1 MFTTDYITH
10 ITKEQFSKL
19 SPENRKWILKI
30 LSEFKENNRSET
42 LEDIWKADYEEI
54 PVSIDKFI
62 EDPYYLGTSTRN
74 GESIYPYWRKKYRE
88 IFDPALNYEEV
99 VLTGAIGV
107 GKTKTSVVCL
117 AYLLY
122 RLMCLRNPQKYF
134 KFNEGDK
141 ITIFFLNISL
151 KLAEGVGFNTLH
163 DYLLN
168 SPWFMARG
176 TKTGR
181 IKERYNPPKNISIT
195 FGSKAEHA
203 LGQQIY
209 CAFMDEIDF
218 TRGAIKG
225 SNALDAQNG
234 IMQAYTAIKERINS
248 RFIKNGIQYGRL
260 FLVSSKKSEHDFLES
275 YVKKMKEE
283 GHADKMLI
291 VDEPQ
296 WVIKPEGTFSK
307 KTFPVAVG
315 NRSLKSRMLK
325 DDISEEEKAAIIK
338 QGYEILYVPENFR
351 QSFSIDINTA
361 LMNLAGRSV
370 FGATSFFNYDLF
382 SPCYIKDYKNPFV
395 TNVITI
401 GIKDELT
408 IEQFFEL
415 DKIPIA
421 VRYMPQF
428 IHIDGSLTG
437 DRTGITSV
445 GVSGM
450 KQSKQ
455 YNGADEYVSQEMT
468 YKHIFTIGV
477 KAPEGSEISFE
488 KTRQFIYY
496 LRAHQFNIIGISI
509 DGFQSADM
517 RQILTA
523 QGYKTDIISLD
534 RSPDGYLALRS
545 AMNDGRIGLIQ
556 IDELEVELV
565 QLQRDV
571 RTGKLDH
578 PPEGCFTGD
587 TKIRLV
593 DGRTLTID
601 ELMIEQ
607 TYKDNYVYTVNEQQ
621 KKIEPKR
628 IKKVF
633 QTRLASDLLRIT
645 LDNGESIECTP
656 NHRFM
661 LRDGSY
667 LPAENL
673 VVGQSLMPLYTDI
686 CSKGLV
692 GYRMFYDPFSENWHF
707 EHRSF
712 CTNIKSSKGVV
723 HHRNYNKL
731 DNSPSNLI
739 KVSTKEHRII
749 HNNSTLDYSKVSS
762 SVHDWHE
769 RMRGTEEYEL
779 RSQRCRDAVYRKLT
793 ESDENYVPRNIE
805 RESRIRAIEDMF
817 GVTWSELS
825 DSEKDSY
832 GVKYSRAMNPDIQ
845 KRISEKIKQ
854 NHALGKYENAIK
866 AISNRHWYTDGIN
879 NVYIKDTDP
888 IPEGY
893 RKGRVV
899 SAESIKKRKPLSEKS
914 KEEQD
919 RIKYAHGNA
928 ARNKKWINN
937 GIDETYIPKDNPLP
951 EGYTYGRLKRGY
963 RNHKIVSIE
972 LIHKPCRVY
981 DIEVEDNHNFA
992 LDAGVF
998 VHNSKDLSDS
1008 LAGALFNASINKQG
1022 LIDNMQLFDAMLD
1035 VNEEID
1041 PRQEMMNDMQQ
1052 SMMASS
1058 GLNSYTAANKIE
1070 ELLSGYSDPNI
1081 ICW

>member
-10 ITKEQFSKL
+10 ITQEQFKKL

-30 LSEFKENNRSET
+30 LSEYKESNRSET
-42 LEDIWKADYEEI
+42 LDDIWKADYEEI

-62 EDPYYLGTSTRN
+62 EDPYYLGASTRN

-88 IFDPALNYEEV
+88 IFDPALNYEEI

-275 YVKKMKEE
+275 YIKKMKDE

-315 NRSLKSRMLK
+315 NRSLKSRILK
-325 DDISEEEKAAIIK
+325 DDVSEEEKAAIIK
-338 QGYEILYVPENFR
+338 QGYEILYVPENFK
-351 QSFSIDINTA
+351 QSFVLDINTA

-370 FGATSFFNYDLF
+370 FGATSFFNFDLF

-395 TNVITI
+395 TNVIST
-401 GIKDELT
+401 GIKDDLT

-415 DKIPIA
+415 DKIPIE

-437 DRTGITSV
+437 DRTGISSV

-450 KQSKQ
+450 KQLKQ
-455 YNGADEYVSQEMT
+455 YNGADEYVTQEMM
-468 YKHIFTIGV
+468 YKHIFTVGI
-477 KAPEGSEISFE
+477 KAPQGSEISFE

-496 LRAHQFNIIGISI
+496 LRAHQFNIIGISL

-517 RQILTA
+517 RQMLLS
-523 QGYKTDIISLD
+523 QGYKADIISLD

-556 IDELEVELV
+556 IDELETELV
-565 QLQRDV
+565 QLQRDI

-578 PPEGCFTGD
+578 PPEGCFLGN
-587 TKIRLV
+587 TKIQVMDKDDGVLKLLDMYTLLETYKEKNYSVFSVNPVTGKRSWQLIEKVFETKRVKELLHVTFNV
-593 DGRTLTID
+593 DGKLSS
-601 ELMIEQ
+601 
-607 TYKDNYVYTVNEQQ
+607 VTV
-621 KKIEPKR
+621 
-628 IKKVF
+628 
-633 QTRLASDLLRIT
+633 TD
-645 LDNGESIECTP
+645 

-661 LRDGSY
+661 LPDRTYKEIGNFNIG
-667 LPAENL
+667 EK
-673 VVGQSLMPLYTDI
+673 LYSI
-686 CSKGLV
+686 Q
-692 GYRMFYDPFSENWHF
+692 
-707 EHRSF
+707 
-712 CTNIKSSKGVV
+712 
-723 HHRNYNKL
+723 
-731 DNSPSNLI
+731 
-739 KVSTKEHRII
+739 
-749 HNNSTLDYSKVSS
+749 
-762 SVHDWHE
+762 
-769 RMRGTEEYEL
+769 GT
-779 RSQRCRDAVYRKLT
+779 AFV
-793 ESDENYVPRNIE
+793 
-805 RESRIRAIEDMF
+805 
-817 GVTWSELS
+817 
-825 DSEKDSY
+825 EKIQT
-832 GVKYSRAMNPDIQ
+832 VKYS
-845 KRISEKIKQ
+845 
-854 NHALGKYENAIK
+854 
-866 AISNRHWYTDGIN
+866 
-879 NVYIKDTDP
+879 
-888 IPEGY
+888 
-893 RKGRVV
+893 
-899 SAESIKKRKPLSEKS
+899 ESVP
-914 KEEQD
+914 
-919 RIKYAHGNA
+919 
-928 ARNKKWINN
+928 
-937 GIDETYIPKDNPLP
+937 
-951 EGYTYGRLKRGY
+951 
-963 RNHKIVSIE
+963 
-972 LIHKPCRVY
+972 VY
-981 DIEVEDNHNFA
+981 DIQVQGIHNFT
-992 LDAGVF
+992 LFNNIV
-998 VHNSKDLSDS
+998 VHNSKDLADS

-1035 VNEEID
+1035 VNEEVD
-1041 PRQEMMNDMQQ
+1041 PRQEILNDMQQ
-1052 SMMASS
+1052 SMMSS
-1058 GLNSYTAANKIE
+1058 SVLNSYSAANKIE

-1081 ICW
+1081 ITW

>member
-1 MFTTDYITH
+1 MKIKSVRRVHVDTPEPFYDVINCTPEHNFAICVKS
-10 ITKEQFSKL
+10 TKIFSHNC
-19 SPENRKWILKI
+19 S
-30 LSEFKENNRSET
+30 
-42 LEDIWKADYEEI
+42 
-54 PVSIDKFI
+54 
-62 EDPYYLGTSTRN
+62 
-74 GESIYPYWRKKYRE
+74 
-88 IFDPALNYEEV
+88 
-99 VLTGAIGV
+99 
-107 GKTKTSVVCL
+107 
-117 AYLLY
+117 
-122 RLMCLRNPQKYF
+122 
-134 KFNEGDK
+134 
-141 ITIFFLNISL
+141 
-151 KLAEGVGFNTLH
+151 
-163 DYLLN
+163 
-168 SPWFMARG
+168 
-176 TKTGR
+176 
-181 IKERYNPPKNISIT
+181 
-195 FGSKAEHA
+195 
-203 LGQQIY
+203 
-209 CAFMDEIDF
+209 FMDEIDF

-401 GIKDELT
+401 GIKDDLT

-578 PPEGCFTGD
+578 PPEG
-587 TKIRLV
+587 
-593 DGRTLTID
+593 
-601 ELMIEQ
+601 
-607 TYKDNYVYTVNEQQ
+607 
-621 KKIEPKR
+621 
-628 IKKVF
+628 
-633 QTRLASDLLRIT
+633 
-645 LDNGESIECTP
+645 
-656 NHRFM
+656 
-661 LRDGSY
+661 
-667 LPAENL
+667 
-673 VVGQSLMPLYTDI
+673 
-686 CSKGLV
+686 
-692 GYRMFYDPFSENWHF
+692 
-707 EHRSF
+707 
-712 CTNIKSSKGVV
+712 
-723 HHRNYNKL
+723 
-731 DNSPSNLI
+731 
-739 KVSTKEHRII
+739 
-749 HNNSTLDYSKVSS
+749 
-762 SVHDWHE
+762 
-769 RMRGTEEYEL
+769 
-779 RSQRCRDAVYRKLT
+779 
-793 ESDENYVPRNIE
+793 
-805 RESRIRAIEDMF
+805 
-817 GVTWSELS
+817 
-825 DSEKDSY
+825 
-832 GVKYSRAMNPDIQ
+832 
-845 KRISEKIKQ
+845 
-854 NHALGKYENAIK
+854 
-866 AISNRHWYTDGIN
+866 
-879 NVYIKDTDP
+879 
-888 IPEGY
+888 
-893 RKGRVV
+893 
-899 SAESIKKRKPLSEKS
+899 
-914 KEEQD
+914 
-919 RIKYAHGNA
+919 
-928 ARNKKWINN
+928 
-937 GIDETYIPKDNPLP
+937 
-951 EGYTYGRLKRGY
+951 
-963 RNHKIVSIE
+963 
-972 LIHKPCRVY
+972 
-981 DIEVEDNHNFA
+981 
-992 LDAGVF
+992 
-998 VHNSKDLSDS
+998 SKDLSDS